1 MADRGESTAFVVLT
15 KSALPSPYRK
25 LSSSIINAPT
35 VNSSRLYRSSTHY
48 SKPRAEALA
57 HPAAPLVPPSLLF
70 REQGLRGA
78 AGDELHQLKAS
89 HQGLY
94 LITAQAASPLGGE

>member
-1 MADRGESTAFVVLT
+1 MPPLSSNKHLCKAQSYMCWMASLNRVAN
-15 KSALPSPYRK
+15 A
-25 LSSSIINAPT
+25 LSSS
-35 VNSSRLYRSSTHY
+35 SRLERATLHY

-57 HPAAPLVPPSLLF
+57 HPAAPLIPPGLLF

-94 LITAQAASPLGGE
+94 LIMAQAASPLGGE